1 LCDCKRWGYGGTSRH
16 SRVAVVAI
24 SLVAENLFYF
34 DLRVFLGNL
43 VIGETRTLYVSG
55 SASETGIENNTS
67 LALVLL
73 FSRYC

>member
-1 LCDCKRWGYGGTSRH
+1 MTVSDGDTATSRH

-55 SASETGIENNTS
+55 SASEM
-67 LALVLL
+67 V
-73 FSRYC
+73 